1 MTPARRITLGIWL
14 LATVGLTILYLR
26 QPELVNPA
34 NLVSMLRRAGPLVL
48 VAYIALSVMRPLTL
62 VPSTVFVVVGTL
74 LFPDRYFVGFA
85 ISLSG
90 VVVSAA
96 LIYYFFDFLG
106 LAEVFDRRHPT
117 QIRWLQKHLRQRGF
131 WIVVGWSAFPFVP
144 TDAICY
150 VGGMLKMPVAKFLVG
165 VAIGEIPIV
174 AFYVAGG
181 TWVFGS

>member
-1 MTPARRITLGIWL
+1 M
-14 LATVGLTILYLR
+14 
-26 QPELVNPA
+26 
-34 NLVSMLRRAGPLVL
+34 
-48 VAYIALSVMRPLTL
+48 
-62 VPSTVFVVVGTL
+62 
-74 LFPDRYFVGFA
+74 
-85 ISLSG
+85 
-90 VVVSAA
+90 
-96 LIYYFFDFLG
+96 LIYYFFDFLD

-117 QIRWLQKHLRQRGF
+117 QIRWLEEHLRQRGF

-150 VGGMLKMPVAKFLVG
+150 VAGMLKMPVAKFLVG

>member
-1 MTPARRITLGIWL
+1 MTPARRSTLGIWL
-14 LATVGLTILYLR
+14 LVTVGLSILYLR
-26 QPELVNPA
+26 RPELINPA
-34 NLVSMLRRAGPLVL
+34 NLVAMLRRAGPLVL
-48 VAYIALSVMRPLTL
+48 VAYVALNVMRPLTL
-62 VPSTVFVVVGTL
+62 VPSTVLVVVGTL
-74 LFPDRYFVGFA
+74 LFPDRYFVVFA

-90 VVVSAA
+90 IVVSAA
-96 LIYYFFDFLG
+96 LIYYFFDFLD

-117 QIRWLQKHLRQRGF
+117 QIRWLEEHLRQRGF

-150 VGGMLKMPVAKFLVG
+150 VAGMLKMPVAKFLVG

-181 TWVFGS
+181 TLVFGS